1 MSQRKTPRKTS
12 SKISNRI
19 SDKTSSETAHK
30 TSGKHTKK
38 RVGGLVEERR
48 FFNRELSWL
57 AFNRR
62 VLDEAAEFGQPLLEK
77 LKFLSIF
84 SSNLDEFFMIRVS
97 GLKEQV
103 AEGVT
108 FPSQDGLTPAQQL
121 SEVRRKLVPAL
132 ARQAKELAVVL
143 ERLSEEGITIE
154 RFDSLDNKEKRKINR
169 YFREHLFPILTPQSV
184 DSSHPFPYVSN
195 LSLNLGLFIEPS
207 KARIKKHLKHLFKQ
221 RRFARVKIP
230 ASVPR
235 LFRIDPNGFRFV
247 LLEEII
253 AANIGE
259 LFPRMKTSEAFLF
272 RVTRDADI
280 EVREDE
286 ARDLLRTMENVLHR
300 RRFGSAVRL
309 EVESAMPSEMLKIL
323 SKGIGLDEKDI
334 YKADGLINVPD
345 LMQIY
350 SLDLPQHKDIPMHPA
365 NPGVVSK
372 DTDLFELL
380 KKRDVLLHHPYTSFS
395 LVSDF
400 VEMAAEDDDVQAIK
414 ICLYR
419 AGKDSPIVR
428 SLIKAVR
435 NEKQVTALVELR
447 ARFDEE
453 NNIEWAKLLEN
464 EGVHVVYGISGIKT
478 HSKVLLI
485 ARKEGKKLIRYA
497 HIGTGNYNP
506 VTAKLYTDLSIMT
519 SDPMITSDATE
530 LFNFLTGY
538 SQQNDYRRL
547 LVAPLS
553 LREGL
558 VEMIRAER
566 NNKLKGKEAR
576 IIMKVNSL
584 TDAEII
590 EELYAASQAGVEI
603 DLIVRGICSLR
614 PGIEGLSENI
624 NVRSVVGRFLEHS
637 RVFYFAGG
645 GEETLYIGSA
655 DIMVRNLDHR
665 VEVLVPIQD
674 LSCRRYIKDTLLDA
688 YARDNVNA
696 WTLQPDGRYLR
707 ILGGKNRFDS
717 QMYFFEKEA
726 RI

>member
-1 MSQRKTPRKTS
+1 MSQRKSQRKTPTR
-12 SKISNRI
+12 
-19 SDKTSSETAHK
+19 A
-30 TSGKHTKK
+30 TKK
-38 RVGGLVEERR
+38 RTDIASVQERL

-62 VLDEAAEFGQPLLEK
+62 VLDEAAEYEQPLLEQ

-108 FPSQDGLTPAQQL
+108 VPSQDGLTPAEQL
-121 SEVRRKLVPAL
+121 TAVRKKLAPAL
-132 ARQAKELAVVL
+132 ARQTKQLGVVL
-143 ERLSEEGITIE
+143 EKLEGEGITIE
-154 RFDSLDNKEKRKINR
+154 SFDSLDQKEKRKINK

-184 DSSHPFPYVSN
+184 DSSHPFPYISN

-235 LFRIDPNGFRFV
+235 LFRIDPKGFRFV

-253 AANIGE
+253 AANIDE

-309 EVESAMPSEMLKIL
+309 EVESTMPAEMLKIL
-323 SKGIGLDEKDI
+323 STGIGIAEKDV
-334 YKADGLINVPD
+334 YKIEGLINIPD
-345 LMQIY
+345 LMQIH
-350 SLDLPQHKDIPMHPA
+350 SLDLPHLKDSPVHSS
-365 NPGVVSK
+365 NPGSVSTK
-372 DTDLFELL
+372 TDLFELL
-380 KKRDVLLHHPYTSFS
+380 KKRDILLHHPYTSFS

-400 VEMAAEDDDVQAIK
+400 VEDAAEDDDVQAIK

-435 NEKQVTALVELR
+435 NGKQVTALVELR

-464 EGVHVVYGISGIKT
+464 EGVHVVYGISGLKT

-485 ARKEGKKLIRYA
+485 ARREGKKLIRYA

-506 VTAKLYTDLSIMT
+506 VTAKLYTDLAIMT
-519 SDPMITSDATE
+519 TDPLITSDATE

-538 SQQNDYRRL
+538 SQQNEYRRL
-547 LVAPLS
+547 LVAPLR

-558 VEMIRAER
+558 VDLIRAEKTNR
-566 NNKLKGKEAR
+566 LKGKDAR
-576 IIMKVNSL
+576 IVMKVNSL

-603 DLIVRGICSLR
+603 DLIVRGICALR
-614 PGIEGLSENI
+614 PGVLGLSETI
-624 NVRSVVGRFLEHS
+624 TVKSIVGRFLEHS
-637 RVFYFAGG
+637 RVFYFAGAG
-645 GEETLYIGSA
+645 DEKIYIGSA

-665 VEVLVPIQD
+665 VEVLVPILD
-674 LSCRRYIKDTLLDA
+674 AGCKRYIKDVLLEA

-696 WTLQPDGRYLR
+696 RTLQSDGRYLR
-707 ILGGKNRFDS
+707 ILHGKNRFDS
-717 QMYFFEKEA
+717 QIFFFEKEA
-726 RI
+726 RT